1 MKVLVL
7 GAGVVGITTA
17 HYLAHDGHEVTVVD
31 RQPGP
36 AMEASAGGAGEV
48 APSAALP
55 WAAPGMRYRLLK
67 ALLQRDPGLRV
78 KLRMDSSLLR
88 WLRAWTRQCN
98 TAGFHTNALRMQRL
112 ASYSLNCLQAL
123 RRATGI
129 DYDHTTDGIVQ
140 ILRTNKELQA
150 VLRRL
155 PLYEELGTPF
165 TVLDPQACIAVDPA
179 LEFSWSRFV
188 GGLYLPM
195 DETGDCATFTRKL
208 AQRAT
213 ERGVSFRYNTQVQA
227 IHANNGVI
235 SGIQTD
241 GGVLKADRYVLALA
255 LGAPALLREIGITP
269 PLQAITGHSVTLP
282 VANRARAPHTGIIDM
297 RNEIAITRLGD
308 RVRIC
313 GGKELGLNA
322 RTRPDRGRRLMEAF
336 NELYPYAADL
346 SQPNYWSGTSL
357 ATPDGPPI
365 LGNTPY
371 ANLLL
376 NLGHGSQ
383 GWAMAA
389 GSARIIS
396 DLVAARSA
404 EIDLEGLTL
413 TRFSTQGRGF

>member
-17 HYLAHDGHEVTVVD
+17 HYLAHDGHEVAVVD

-36 AMEASAGGAGEV
+36 AMEASAGNGGEV
-48 APSAALP
+48 APSTALP

-67 ALLQRDPGLRV
+67 ALLRRDPGLRF
-78 KLRMDSSLLR
+78 KLRLDPSLLR

-98 TAGFHTNALRMQRL
+98 LASFHINALRMQRL

-129 DYDHTTDGIVQ
+129 EYDYTADGILQ
-140 ILRTNKELQA
+140 ILRTDKELHA
-150 VLRRL
+150 ALRRL
-155 PLYEELGTPF
+155 PLYEELGTPY

-179 LEFSWSRFV
+179 LEFAWSRFA

-195 DETGDCATFTRKL
+195 NETGDCATFTCKL
-208 AQRAT
+208 AERAA

-227 IHANNGVI
+227 IEAHNGVV
-235 SGIQTD
+235 SGVQTD
-241 GGVLKADRYVLALA
+241 AGLLQADRYVIALA
-255 LGAPALLREIGITP
+255 QGAPRLLRPLGIKAA
-269 PLQAITGHSVTLP
+269 LQSISGYSVTLP
-282 VANRARAPHTGIIDM
+282 IANQARAPRAGVVDM
-297 RNEIAITRLGD
+297 RNEIAITRMGA
-308 RVRIC
+308 RVRIA
-313 GGKELGLNA
+313 GGSELGLS
-322 RTRPDRGRRLMEAF
+322 TKLRPDRGRRLMEAF

-346 SQPNYWSGTSL
+346 SQPAYWSGCSL
-357 ATPDGPPI
+357 STPDGPPI
-365 LGNTPY
+365 LGMTPY

-376 NLGHGSQ
+376 NIGHGAQ
-383 GWAMAA
+383 GWTMAS

-396 DLVAARSA
+396 DLVAARST

-413 TRFSTQGRGF
+413 ARFGSHGRGL